1 MLNKVTGL
9 ARALNVLLAVIAGF
23 VAIPNLNVALV
34 LVVLGLISGIVMSP
48 ERMLHVGVMVL
59 VLPAI
64 GVALA
69 NIPMIGEQL
78 AAVAGNVA
86 LGGAGALASGIAIML
101 FGLVKDGVMGLAKS
115 A

>member
-1 MLNKVTGL
+1 MLIKVTAL
-9 ARALNVLLAVIAGF
+9 ARALGLLLAVIAGF
-23 VAIPNLNVALV
+23 IAIPNLNVALV
-34 LVVLGLISGIVMSP
+34 LVVLGLIAGIVMSP
-48 ERMLHVGVMVL
+48 ERVLHVGVVVL

-64 GVALA
+64 GVALTH
-69 NIPMIGEQL
+69 IPMIGEQL

-86 LGGAGALASGIAIML
+86 LGGAGALASGVAIML